1 MANIKSQKK
10 RILTNEKARM
20 RNRAIRSELKTATR
34 AVRDA
39 VEAGDGAAAVAAA
52 HTACKLLDRAVTKG
66 VVHKNQA
73 ANRKSGIMK
82 LANTVATDKDRA
94 DYKAPA
100 KKEPVKKGTSK
111 KAEAKAERQK
121 AMAEASKAKEK
132 NRKETQK
139 AQEEAA
145 KRKAA
150 EEEAA
155 AAAEAEAAAE
165 EAAEE
170 AAEAA
175 EEAAAEEVAEEAA
188 EEATEE

>member
-10 RILTNEKARM
+10 RNLTNEKARM
-20 RNRAIRSELKTATR
+20 RNRSIRSELKTATR

-39 VEAGDGAAAVAAA
+39 VDAGDGAAAIAAA

-82 LANTVATDKDRA
+82 LANTVATDEDRA
-94 DYKAPA
+94 NYQAPA

-111 KAEAKAERQK
+111 KAEAKAERKKAMEEAQK
-121 AMAEASKAKEK
+121 AKDK

-155 AAAEAEAAAE
+155 AAEEAAAE
-165 EAAEE
+165 EAAEGE
-170 AAEAA
+170 
-175 EEAAAEEVAEEAA
+175 AEEVAEEAA
-188 EEATEE
+188 EEATEEAAEEAAEE